1 MANNSTG
8 VHHKPLTWLDSRGAR
23 VCLIILYAIL
33 VLTPVLLA
41 LVIDPRAA
49 SPLYELGRAAAL
61 TGFAILAFQ
70 VALGS
75 RLGFTDRAFGLDRV
89 MRFHKTTAIVAGVLI
104 LAHPILLSLGTGST
118 HLFSF
123 DTSWQINLGKLGL
136 LFLVGTILFAVAVPV
151 LRFDYQIWR
160 LFHKGALLILIIGF
174 IHSWLVGGDLQ
185 HTGMKVY
192 WSALLA
198 VALGSFAY
206 RNIFV
211 PLRGKNR
218 FNVRSVEPATYNTW
232 TLTFDPGTNRLFRYR
247 PGQFMFLTLLRKG
260 RRTEEHPFTIS
271 SSPTQHGLITATIKE
286 SGDFTRT
293 IGETKPGDT
302 ALVQA
307 PFGRY
312 SFLHHEPKRFLF
324 IAGGVGITPIRSM
337 LRYLRD
343 TGDGRPATVIYANR
357 TERDIIFRDELD
369 TMPEHMNIVHVLSD
383 PAPDWQG
390 ERGYV
395 TEEIIKR
402 HAGDTLAEAHVY
414 LCGPPPMMTMVI
426 RILRSMGVHPSR
438 IHYERFAL

>member
-1 MANNSTG
+1 MSDNTS

-23 VCLIILYAIL
+23 ACLIILYAVLIL
-33 VLTPVLLA
+33 PPVVLA
-41 LVIDPRAA
+41 LALAPRAA
-49 SPLYELGRAAAL
+49 SLLYELGRAAAL
-61 TGFAILAFQ
+61 TGFALLAFQ

-89 MRFHKTTAIVAGVLI
+89 TRFHKTMAIVAGVLI

-136 LFLVGTILFAVAVPV
+136 LFLVGTILFAVAVPIV
-151 LRFDYQIWR
+151 HFDYQIWR
-160 LFHKGALLILIIGF
+160 FFHKGAFLIVLIGF

-185 HTGMKVY
+185 HIGMKVY
-192 WSALLA
+192 WSALLV

-211 PLRGKNR
+211 PLHGRNR
-218 FNVRSVEPATYNTW
+218 FNVRSVEPETYNTW
-232 TLTFDPGTNRLFRYR
+232 TLTFEPGTKSLFRYR

-271 SSPTQHGLITATIKE
+271 SSPTQHGSITATIKE

-312 SFLHHEPKRFLF
+312 SFLHDEPKRFLF

-343 TGDGRPATVIYANR
+343 TGDKRPATLIYANQ
-357 TERDIIFRDELD
+357 TERDIIFRDELAN
-369 TMPEHMNIVHVLSD
+369 MPEHVKIVHVLSD
-383 PAPDWQG
+383 AVPEWQG

-395 TEEIIKR
+395 TEEIIKQ
-402 HAGDTLAEAHVY
+402 HAGDTLSEAHVY
-414 LCGPPPMMTMVI
+414 LCGPPPMMSMII
-426 RILRSMGVHPSR
+426 RILKSIGVSAAR